1 MFQEQIDP
9 PRKIEL
15 VLLVSHN
22 YLFQQFVGA
31 LEDVL
36 DPDPLNTIN
45 RCLWIFFDEDKR
57 YEEMVNVLNKQL
69 SGASLHQYLLDKR
82 IGSVS
87 RRHDLSITSPIY
99 LPGQQLQNIPNIL
112 QLLNIHPDKIINLHR
127 FLILLLLR
135 HRLELGLGILLNHVT
150 TEPIQEF
157 YEVFMRGYHELDVH
171 HGFLVDF
178 NDLEAVLGQFC
189 YVY

>member
-1 MFQEQIDP
+1 
-9 PRKIEL
+9 
-15 VLLVSHN
+15 
-22 YLFQQFVGA
+22 
-31 LEDVL
+31 
-36 DPDPLNTIN
+36 
-45 RCLWIFFDEDKR
+45 
-57 YEEMVNVLNKQL
+57 MVNVLNKQL
-69 SGASLHQYLLDKR
+69 SSPSLHQYLLNKR

-99 LPGQQLQNIPNIL
+99 LPSQQLQNISNIL

-157 YEVFMRGYHELDVH
+157 YEVLM
-171 HGFLVDF
+171 
-178 NDLEAVLGQFC
+178 
-189 YVY
+189 